1 MQLKMVL
8 MTILT
13 QKWTLLVPVM
23 SANQVKMMMTLSNV
37 LVNMKMV
44 KLYCGI
50 LCIVGNVRSYHMFC

>member
-23 SANQVKMMMTLSNV
+23 SENQVKMMMTLSNV